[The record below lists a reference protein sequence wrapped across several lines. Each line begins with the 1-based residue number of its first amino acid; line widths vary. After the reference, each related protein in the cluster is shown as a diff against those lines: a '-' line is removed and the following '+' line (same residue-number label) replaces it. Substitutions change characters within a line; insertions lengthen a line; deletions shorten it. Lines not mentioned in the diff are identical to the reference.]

1 MIFEPTPLHGV
12 YVIEPEKREDHRG
25 FFARLY
31 CADTFAAHGL
41 ETRFVQANASF
52 SRVSGTLRGLHY
64 QYGDAAEVKLVR
76 CVTGALFDVAL
87 DLRPD
92 SPSFGRWFGVALEGL
107 RMLYVPRGC
116 AHGFVTLAPDSEA
129 HYLVSTPYS
138 SAQERTVRYDD
149 PRFGVA
155 WPVAPAEISEKDLHA
170 PDFDPVHHKIET
182 LRGLL

>member
-1 MIFEPTPLHGV
+1 MMFEPTPLHGV

-31 CADTFAAHGL
+31 CAATFAERGL
-41 ETRFVQANASF
+41 ETRFVQANASR
-52 SRVSGTLRGLHY
+52 SNCRGTLRGLHY

-76 CVTGALFDVAL
+76 CVSGALFDVAL

-92 SPSFGRWFGVALEGL
+92 SPSFGRSFGVELEGL

-116 AHGFVTLAPDSEA
+116 AHGFVTLAPGSEA
-129 HYLVSTPYS
+129 HYLVSAPYS
-138 SAQERTVRYDD
+138 PTHERTVRYDD
-149 PRFGVA
+149 PHFAVA
-155 WPVAPAEISEKDLHA
+155 WPVAAAEISEKDAHA
-170 PDFDPVHHKIET
+170 PDFDPAHHQIET